1 VVVDESYRRDMVVVF
16 YLGFYH
22 YKLQVRTW
30 YLEFVVMEPSDSR
43 STANWTE
50 DPQYPET
57 GMKRFVNVILGAA
70 WQ

>member
-1 VVVDESYRRDMVVVF
+1 MVVDESYRRDMVVVF
-16 YLGFYH
+16 YLGFYQ
-22 YKLQVRTW
+22 YIS
-30 YLEFVVMEPSDSR
+30 YIVVMEPSDSR

-57 GMKRFVNVILGAA
+57 GMKRFVNVFLGAA

>member
-1 VVVDESYRRDMVVVF
+1 MVVDESYRRDMVVVF
-16 YLGFYH
+16 YLGFYQ
-22 YKLQVRTW
+22 YKLQV
-30 YLEFVVMEPSDSR
+30 LFVVVMEPSDSR

-57 GMKRFVNVILGAA
+57 GMKRFVNVFLGAA